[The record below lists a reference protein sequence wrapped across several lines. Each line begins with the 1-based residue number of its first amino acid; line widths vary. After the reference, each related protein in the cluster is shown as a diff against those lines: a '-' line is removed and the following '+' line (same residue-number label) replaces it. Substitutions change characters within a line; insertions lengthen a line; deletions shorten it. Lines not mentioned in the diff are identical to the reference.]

1 MSAEF
6 EGASVVSKVNIR
18 RQGNELTISHVRPA
32 AALPFNTLLVLYPGK
47 PTSFATVSRNWLGLQ
62 KYIQTLYQSR
72 ATDKDIYKEALAQ
85 KLTRVGCEGNV
96 HSHWTINESLSNN
109 E

>member
-6 EGASVVSKVNIR
+6 EGTSVVSKVNIR
-18 RQGNELTISHVRPA
+18 RQGNELAISHSRPST
-32 AALPFNTLLVLYPGK
+32 ALPFNTLLVLYPGK
-47 PTSFATVSRNWLGLQ
+47 PASFATVSRNWLGLQ

-85 KLTRVGCEGNV
+85 KLTRVCCDWNV
-96 HSHWTINESLSNN
+96 HCY
-109 E
+109 